1 MDAFLSS
8 LLQIVLNTTKHA
20 QQTSPSLK
28 PNPRIFR
35 GLYLICKYHINTISW
50 SIFWQQVDLPGKQIH
65 DHMHEKL
72 ELQTQSY
79 PINPVDCLPM
89 IHRHLKQR
97 IALAWSLPLSAFQGY
112 KQCRTSPAPSAS
124 DRAAEVFCIGIPNKQ
139 FYKVRYKRMWRKI
152 MKGQGGFPCPTP
164 SPIYVNCKHMHM
176 YTHMH
181 LYVLYTNT
189 YIIATWLILLGCT
202 RSMAN
207 CTCTPNVT

>member
-1 MDAFLSS
+1 
-8 LLQIVLNTTKHA
+8 
-20 QQTSPSLK
+20 
-28 PNPRIFR
+28 
-35 GLYLICKYHINTISW
+35 
-50 SIFWQQVDLPGKQIH
+50 
-65 DHMHEKL
+65 MHEKL

-181 LYVLYTNT
+181 LHVLYTNT
-189 YIIATWLILLGCT
+189 HIIATWHWHYWGAREAWLIVHVPQMSHNCFHDRMIFT
-202 RSMAN
+202 HPIAN
-207 CTCTPNVT
+207 NLPGK